1 MDFLQ
6 NKADKAKISSFNGS
20 KSGFYSTAD
29 WESFS
34 TQPFVFRQM
43 TSLKVN
49 GTVHGLHIIDRP
61 HIY

>member
-29 WESFS
+29 WESFNEFI
-34 TQPFVFRQM
+34 QYYRKNGKKLVDDKGKNVF
-43 TSLKVN
+43 TK
-49 GTVHGLHIIDRP
+49 DD
-61 HIY
+61 